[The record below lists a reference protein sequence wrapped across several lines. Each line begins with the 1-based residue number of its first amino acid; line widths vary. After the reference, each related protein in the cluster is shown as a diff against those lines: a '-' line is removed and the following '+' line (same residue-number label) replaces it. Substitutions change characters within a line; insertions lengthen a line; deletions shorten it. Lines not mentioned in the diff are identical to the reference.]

1 MLAEMQR
8 SKSQLKLADVQAP
21 YYVDYRLTDVDQY
34 VAEAAFG
41 ALRTSLRTR
50 VRMLRIV
57 VRVGDYKQDSYYG
70 PGEGVV
76 DVGPLDDDET
86 GLRHQ
91 LWLGTDRAYKAASE
105 ALTAKQAELKKY
117 SVDQQVDDFAHASPV
132 QLVAPLARLDFSPEP
147 WLATLEEASGLY
159 KSDPPDPVA
168 ECFAALHGHQPIFR
182 QLGRGGGPH
191 RRQLLPGVCRR
202 ATPRPPTACAW
213 TARMATRSGR

>member
-1 MLAEMQR
+1 MIRSGCRRLLLAALMCATAVILPAQDAAPSKDPVLRAMLAEMQR

-21 YYVDYRLTDVDQY
+21 YYVDYRLMDVDQY

-41 ALRTSLRTR
+41 AVRTALRTR

-117 SVDQQVDDFAHASPV
+117 SVDQQVDDFAHASRSSWWR
-132 QLVAPLARLDFSPEP
+132 RLPS
-147 WLATLEEASGLY
+147 S
-159 KSDPPDPVA
+159 
-168 ECFAALHGHQPIFR
+168 IFLPNPGWPCWKR
-182 QLGRGGGPH
+182 RPGSTRAIH
-191 RRQLLPGVCRR
+191 RSSR
-202 ATPRPPTACAW
+202 
-213 TARMATRSGR
+213 

>member
-1 MLAEMQR
+1 MLAEMER

-21 YYVDYRLTDVDQY
+21 YYVDYRLTDLDQY
-34 VAEAAFG
+34 MAEAAFG
-41 ALRTSLRTR
+41 ALRISLRTR
-50 VRMLRIV
+50 IRMLRIV

-70 PGEGVV
+70 PGEGMV

-132 QLVAPLARLDFSPEP
+132 QLVAPLAQTGFFSRT
-147 WLATLEEASGLY
+147 LAGDTGRGVWALQERSAGA
-159 KSDPPDPVA
+159 VA

-182 QLGRGGGPH
+182 QLGRGGGAHQPTAST
-191 RRQLLPGVCRR
+191 RCTSEGI
-202 ATPRPPTACAW
+202 PRPPTACGW
-213 TARMATRSGR
+213 IARMATRSGR